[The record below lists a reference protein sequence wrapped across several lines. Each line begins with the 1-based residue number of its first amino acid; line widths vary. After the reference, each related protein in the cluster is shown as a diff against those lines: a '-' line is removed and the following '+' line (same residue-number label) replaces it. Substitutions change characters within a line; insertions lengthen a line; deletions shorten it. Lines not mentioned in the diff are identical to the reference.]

1 MPYHHVYL
9 IHCTKGL
16 DWTAS
21 NNLLVISFHKPGRLK
36 IHERF
41 VISDFCVDHILSFM
55 FIYIFSL
62 YIK

>member
-41 VISDFCVDHILSFM
+41 VISA
-55 FIYIFSL
+55 
-62 YIK
+62 